1 MQLIFVRIIKLRGRA
16 RESSSG
22 VSLSHSPLSVTL
34 RGCQISSLINPRNG
48 LSGPKAVSRRQ
59 AAGRAGPEGGR
70 EKDQP
75 ATSTWMR
82 VQYKNINTFI
92 TCSYFLDLICF

>member
-1 MQLIFVRIIKLRGRA
+1 M
-16 RESSSG
+16 
-22 VSLSHSPLSVTL
+22 
-34 RGCQISSLINPRNG
+34 
-48 LSGPKAVSRRQ
+48 SGPKAVSRRQ

-92 TCSYFLDLICF
+92 TCSYFLDLILILKGLAMYIYSPHEIKHGNKS